1 MASIEQIIKDLEEL
15 AASGGTGAGEGKRRE
30 DRKKAAAFAK
40 EALNNSKEFSKL
52 DKRRIELEIKAL
64 GIAREQYKY
73 DTKEYALIGNLIKQ
87 KEKQIRQNEKLID
100 LTKRVTE
107 SFAGLGK
114 AAYRGSG
121 AISDYTDN
129 VYGLKTVGRVF
140 DTNIETFRQLSQVG
154 GNFGKSIVDLRTAAA
169 TAQLPLDDF
178 SKLIAQNSER
188 LAALFG
194 STTQGAQGIA
204 RLGAATRELGID
216 RLAPLGFTVDEIN
229 ETLMLNLDSQRR
241 TNILNQLTDTQR
253 VNSAINFAEQ
263 LDRLAKLTGQQRD
276 ELRKQIEQQQ
286 ANERF
291 QAFLQGATDETRQRL
306 QAFAA
311 TVGGISPDLAEGFQD
326 LIANAGVPVTE
337 SALALVQNI
346 PGARAVIN
354 DLISGVT
361 TSEQAL
367 VRIRDMSAGSI
378 DRFRQ
383 ATVTG
388 QVEFLRLQGGII
400 ELGRRVTDTGAITG
414 EQNKRATSLV
424 QNLTTFE
431 QASKVLSSQ
440 FQSIETSLLQAF
452 GPALGGFIGLVQ
464 ATFGAG
470 GIVAKALAGAPQLTA
485 TLLMAGLVG
494 KVLFG
499 PAMQIM
505 ITAKGVAMGMRMSR
519 GAGMFSSMLGGK
531 GKGGSRIPGAG
542 MFSGGPGKGGKFGSF
557 ARSGV
562 GRTVAPLGIAMNAM
576 GAYSSLSD
584 DDKSN
589 DMAGYGTIAGSV
601 LGGLLGLFG
610 GPAGAMLGASLGGM
624 AGGAIGGMFDG
635 RAVGTMGATGQRFEP
650 ETKLMK
656 IDQGETVL
664 NPKEAKTFANLNFK
678 PLETKMASMV
688 SELNSANKTLTSMV
702 NGVNTLVAVE
712 SRALKAV
719 ETSARKDTNQV
730 GMV

>member
-15 AASGGTGAGEGKRRE
+15 AASGSTGGGGGKTAA

-40 EALNNSKEFSKL
+40 EALNNSREFNKL

-64 GIAREQYKY
+64 RIAQAQYKY
-73 DTKEYALIGNLIKQ
+73 DEKEYKIIGDSIKQ
-87 KEKQIRQNEKLID
+87 KEKQITQNEKLID
-100 LTKRVTE
+100 LTKKVSE
-107 SFAGLGK
+107 SFVGLGK

-121 AISDYTDN
+121 SISDFTDN
-129 VYGLKTVGRVF
+129 IYGLKTVGRVF
-140 DTNIETFRQLSQVG
+140 DTNIETFRQLSMVG

-169 TAQLPLDDF
+169 NAQLPLDDF
-178 SKLIAQNSER
+178 SKLIASNSER

-194 STTQGAQGIA
+194 STTQGAQSIA

-216 RLAPLGFTVDEIN
+216 SLAPLGFTIDEIN
-229 ETLMLNLDSQRR
+229 ETLLLNLDSQRR
-241 TNILNQLTDTQR
+241 TGILNTLTDKQR

-346 PGARAVIN
+346 PGARGVIN
-354 DLISGVT
+354 DLISGVI

-367 VRIRDMSAGSI
+367 VRIRDQSAGSV

-400 ELGRRVTDTGAITG
+400 ELGRRVTDTGSVLN
-414 EQNKRATSLV
+414 EQNKQATSLV

-440 FQSIETSLLQAF
+440 FQSIETSLLQSF
-452 GPALGGFIGLVQ
+452 GPALGGFVGLVQ

-485 TLLMAGLVG
+485 TLLLAGLAG
-494 KVLFG
+494 KFLFG

-531 GKGGSRIPGAG
+531 GKGGSRLGG
-542 MFSGGPGKGGKFGSF
+542 LVDGGPGKGGRFGSF

-562 GRTVAPLGIAMNAM
+562 GRVAAPIGIAMNAM

-635 RAVGTMGATGQRFEP
+635 KQFGGGMDGGKPYLVGENGP
-650 ETKLMK
+650 EIVSTKSNSVVSANKDL
-656 IDQGETVL
+656 ES
-664 NPKEAKTFANLNFK
+664 TFNTKA
-678 PLETKMASMV
+678 LETKMASMV

-719 ETSARKDTNQV
+719 ETSARKDVNQV